1 VTDEAERV
9 RPIETT
15 EVLNMRFRTQ
25 FVAGVACAAATLA
38 FTAAPAAA
46 ANNSKQVGLVN
57 VSVGDVDVLN
67 DVNIGVAAGVAATI
81 CEVDVPVA
89 VLATQIIA
97 DGSATACETVA
108 GPVLVEQSQ
117 TGGGGGGGGGNNARQ
132 AGLVNVALG
141 DIAIL
146 NDVNLGVAAGVAAT
160 VCGVDIPVAVIAAQ
174 AFADVSEPVC
184 TTTAGPLTVDQATGG
199 GGSGAGGGGNNAGQ
213 AGLVNVALG
222 DVAILNDVNAAVAA
236 AVAATVC
243 DVKVP
248 VGVLAQQLIIDG
260 SATVCETAAG
270 PLTVTQA
277 L

>member
-1 VTDEAERV
+1 
-9 RPIETT
+9 
-15 EVLNMRFRTQ
+15 MRIRTK

-38 FTAAPAAA
+38 FTAGPAAA
-46 ANNSKQVGLVN
+46 ANNSKQAGLVN
-57 VSVGDVDVLN
+57 LSVGDVDVLN
-67 DVNIGVAAGVAATI
+67 NVNIGVAAGVAATI

-89 VLATQIIA
+89 VLAAQIIA
-97 DGSATACETVA
+97 DGSSTVCDSLA
-108 GPVLVEQSQ
+108 GPVMVEQSQ
-117 TGGGGGGGGGNNARQ
+117 TGGSGGGGGGNNAQQ

-146 NDVNLGVAAGVAAT
+146 NNVNLGVAAAVAAT
-160 VCGVDIPVAVIAAQ
+160 VCDVAVPAAVLAAQ
-174 AFADVSEPVC
+174 AFGDASHTVC
-184 TTTAGPLTVDQATGG
+184 TSTAGTPLTIDQATGG
-199 GGSGAGGGGNNAGQ
+199 GGSGGGNGGGNNAQQ

-243 DVKVP
+243 DVNVP
-248 VGVLAQQLIIDG
+248 VAVLARQLIADG
-260 SATVCETAAG
+260 SSTVCETAAG